1 MKEIRCDRAFYERKH
16 DAEHALRQGL
26 ASGKFTK
33 ADRPRVERLLPSGY
47 VLSTLERE
55 ATQN

>member
-16 DAEHALRQGL
+16 DAERALKQGL
-26 ASGKFTK
+26 ESGKFSK

-47 VLSTLERE
+47 VLSTLDHE
-55 ATQN
+55 AVRS